1 MRGVS
6 LMELPVLLAA
16 ATLVVL
22 LVLSVPIGVSI
33 GSSVVVALLV
43 GDLPPEFLMQKLFLS
58 LDSFPLLAVPFFI
71 LSGEIMQKG
80 SMAQSLLNFS
90 KCLVGHITGGLA
102 HVSILTCM
110 FYGALSGSAPATVAA
125 VGGIMIPAME
135 KEGYKKDF
143 ASAVNTAG
151 GCLGVMIPPSVPL
164 IIYGTTANVS
174 VGNLFICGIIPG
186 IFIGLL
192 LMTLSYVLVKRSGWK
207 NITPRAPWRETLRAF
222 YRAQYALVV
231 PVIVLGG
238 IYGGITTPTEAG
250 AIAVIYAFIV
260 EGLILKTLTLKS
272 IYSIFKGSCLTSAS
286 IFIVVATA
294 SALGQ
299 LLLIYNVP
307 DLIVDLLSGMTG
319 NKYLLLFVIAI
330 LLLIMGTFMDAL
342 ANILILTPLLQ
353 PLVMAAGIDMTHF
366 GIFMIVAVSIGFLT
380 PPVGVNLFVAC
391 GISGISI
398 ERLSFAVLPFV
409 GVMILGLLVL
419 AYVPQLSLFLL

>member
-1 MRGVS
+1 
-6 LMELPVLLAA
+6 MELPIILAA
-16 ATLVVL
+16 ITLVVFL
-22 LVLSVPIGVSI
+22 ILSVPIGVAI
-33 GSSVVVALLV
+33 GASVAVAILS
-43 GDLPPEFLMQKLFLS
+43 GDLPPEFLMQKLVLS

-80 SMAQSLLNFS
+80 SMASALLNFS

-102 HVSILTCM
+102 HVSVLTCM

-125 VGGIMIPAME
+125 VGGIMMPAME
-135 KEGYKKDF
+135 KEGYSKSF

-174 VGNLFICGIIPG
+174 VGDLFICGIIPG
-186 IFIGLL
+186 VFIGLL
-192 LMTLSYVLVKRSGWK
+192 LMLVSYVIARREHPATDVKRATLSQIG
-207 NITPRAPWRETLRAF
+207 RAF
-222 YRAQYALVV
+222 WHAKFALMV

-238 IYGGITTPTEAG
+238 IYGGVTTPTEAG
-250 AIAVIYAFIV
+250 AIAVLYAFIA
-260 EGLILKTLTLKS
+260 EGLILKTLDKQK
-272 IYSIFKGSCLTSAS
+272 IWDIFKSSSITSAS

-299 LLLIYNVP
+299 LLMIYNVP
-307 DLIVDLLSGMTG
+307 DLIVECFSGLVG
-319 NKYLLLFVIAI
+319 NKYLLLLAI
-330 LLLIMGTFMDAL
+330 MVLLLIMGTFMDAL

-353 PLVMAAGIDMTHF
+353 PLVTAAGIDMTHF
-366 GIFMIVAVSIGFLT
+366 GIVMIVAVSIGFLT

-398 ERLSFAVLPFV
+398 ERLSYAVLPFV
-409 GVMILGLLVL
+409 GIMIVGMMIL
-419 AYVPQLSLFLL
+419 AFVPPLSLCLL

>member
-1 MRGVS
+1 
-6 LMELPVLLAA
+6 
-16 ATLVVL
+16 
-22 LVLSVPIGVSI
+22 
-33 GSSVVVALLV
+33 
-43 GDLPPEFLMQKLFLS
+43 MQKLVLS
-58 LDSFPLLAVPFFI
+58 LDSFPLLAVPFFV

-80 SMAQSLLNFS
+80 SMAQSLLAFS
-90 KCLVGHITGGLA
+90 KCLVGHIRGGLA
-102 HVSILTCM
+102 HVSILTSM

-135 KEGYKKDF
+135 KEGYSKDF
-143 ASAVNTAG
+143 ASAVNTAS

-174 VGNLFICGIIPG
+174 VGDLFIGGIFPG

-192 LMTLSYVLVKRSGWK
+192 LMVASYIVAWRTQTGNKGA
-207 NITPRAPWRETLRAF
+207 RAPWRETLAAFSRAK
-222 YRAQYALVV
+222 YALVV

-250 AIAVIYAFIV
+250 AIAVTYAFIT
-260 EGLILKTLTLKS
+260 EGLILKTLTWKGVVD
-272 IYSIFKGSCLTSAS
+272 IFKSSCLTTAS

-299 LLLIYNVP
+299 LLMIYNVP
-307 DLIVDLLSGMTG
+307 DLIVELLSGLTG
-319 NKYLLLFVIAI
+319 NKYILLTAI
-330 LLLIMGTFMDAL
+330 IVLLLIMGTFMDAL

-366 GIFMIVAVSIGFLT
+366 GIIMIVAVSIGFLT

-391 GISGISI
+391 GISGVSI
-398 ERLSFAVLPFV
+398 ERLSVAVLPFV
-409 GVMILGLLVL
+409 GVMIMGLLVL
-419 AYVPQLSLFLL
+419 AFVPQLSLFLL

>member
-1 MRGVS
+1 
-6 LMELPVLLAA
+6 MEWPILLAA
-16 ATLVVL
+16 ITLVAL
-22 LVLSVPIGVSI
+22 LVLSVPIGVAI
-33 GSSVVVALLV
+33 GSSVVVAVLA
-43 GDLPPEFLMQKLFLS
+43 GDLPAEFLMQKLVLS

-80 SMAQSLLNFS
+80 SMAQSLLGFS
-90 KCLVGHITGGLA
+90 KCLVGHIRGGLA
-102 HVSILTCM
+102 HVSILTSM

-135 KEGYKKDF
+135 KEGYSKDF
-143 ASAVNTAG
+143 ASAVNTAS

-174 VGNLFICGIIPG
+174 VGDLFIGGIFPG
-186 IFIGLL
+186 IFIGFL
-192 LMTLSYVLVKRSGWK
+192 LMVASYVIARRTQPR
-207 NITPRAPWRETLRAF
+207 NTDARAPWRETLAAFSRAK
-222 YRAQYALVV
+222 YALVV

-250 AIAVIYAFIV
+250 AIAVTYAFV
-260 EGLILKTLTLKS
+260 TEGLILKTLTWKS
-272 IYSIFKGSCLTSAS
+272 VVDIFKSSCLTTAS

-299 LLLIYNVP
+299 LLMIYNVP
-307 DLIVDLLSGMTG
+307 DLIVEALSGLTG
-319 NKYLLLFVIAI
+319 NKYVLLTAI
-330 LLLIMGTFMDAL
+330 IVLLLIMGTFMDAL

-366 GIFMIVAVSIGFLT
+366 GIIMIVAVSIGFLT

-398 ERLSFAVLPFV
+398 ERLSVAVLPFV
-409 GVMILGLLVL
+409 GVMIAGLLVL
-419 AYVPQLSLFLL
+419 AFVPQLSLFLL

>member
-1 MRGVS
+1 
-6 LMELPVLLAA
+6 MELPIILAA
-16 ATLVVL
+16 ITLVVFL
-22 LVLSVPIGVSI
+22 ILSVPIGVAI
-33 GSSVVVALLV
+33 GASVAVAILS
-43 GDLPPEFLMQKLFLS
+43 GDLPPEFLMQKLVLS

-80 SMAQSLLNFS
+80 SMASALLNFS
-90 KCLVGHITGGLA
+90 KSLVGHITGGLA
-102 HVSILTCM
+102 HVSVLTCM

-125 VGGIMIPAME
+125 VGGIMMPAME
-135 KEGYKKDF
+135 REGYSKSF

-174 VGNLFICGIIPG
+174 VGDLFICGIIPG

-192 LMTLSYVLVKRSGWK
+192 LMLVSYVIARREIPATNMKRATFKQVGQ
-207 NITPRAPWRETLRAF
+207 AF
-222 YRAQYALVV
+222 WQAKFALMV
-231 PVIVLGG
+231 PIIVLGG

-250 AIAVIYAFIV
+250 AIAVVYAFIT
-260 EGLILKTLTLKS
+260 EGFILKTLDKQKIWDILKNSS
-272 IYSIFKGSCLTSAS
+272 ITSAS

-299 LLLIYNVP
+299 LLMIYNVP
-307 DLIVDLLSGMTG
+307 DIIVKYFSGLVG
-319 NKYLLLFVIAI
+319 NKYLLLVAI
-330 LLLIMGTFMDAL
+330 IVLLLIMGTFMDAL

-353 PLVMAAGIDMTHF
+353 PLVTAAGIDMTHF
-366 GIFMIVAVSIGFLT
+366 GIVMIVAVSIGFLT

-398 ERLSFAVLPFV
+398 ERLSYAVLPFV
-409 GVMILGLLVL
+409 GIMIVGLMIL
-419 AYVPQLSLFLL
+419 AFIPQLSLCLL

>member
-1 MRGVS
+1 
-6 LMELPVLLAA
+6 METPIIFAA
-16 ATLVVL
+16 ITLVAFL
-22 LVLSVPIGVSI
+22 IFSVPIGISI
-33 GSSVVVALLV
+33 GSSVAVALVV
-43 GDLPPEFLMQKLFLS
+43 GGLPPEFLMQKLVLS

-80 SMAQSLLNFS
+80 SMAQALLNFS
-90 KCLVGHITGGLA
+90 RCLVGHITGGLA
-102 HVSILTCM
+102 HVSVLTCM

-135 KEGYKKDF
+135 KEGYKKSF

-174 VGNLFICGIIPG
+174 VGDLFICGIIPG
-186 IFIGLL
+186 IFVGFCLMVVSYILAKRDKITTKAKMASLKEIGAAFWQAKFA
-192 LMTLSYVLVKRSGWK
+192 LM
-207 NITPRAPWRETLRAF
+207 
-222 YRAQYALVV
+222 V

-238 IYGGITTPTEAG
+238 IYGGVTTPTEAG
-250 AIAVIYAFIV
+250 AIAVVYALIA
-260 EGLILKTLTLKS
+260 EGFVLKTLSWKKLLE
-272 IYSIFKGSCLTSAS
+272 IFKASTITSAT

-294 SALGQ
+294 TALGQ
-299 LLLIYNVP
+299 LLMIYNVP
-307 DLIVDLLSGMTG
+307 DLIVKYFSGLVG
-319 NKYLLLFVIAI
+319 NKYLLLLAIMI

-353 PLVMAAGIDMTHF
+353 PLVTAAGIDMTHF
-366 GIFMIVAVSIGFLT
+366 GIIMIVGISIGFCT

-398 ERLSFAVLPFV
+398 ERLSYSILPFV
-409 GVMILGLLVL
+409 GALICAMAIL
-419 AYVPQLSLFLL
+419 AYVPWLSLCLL

>member
-1 MRGVS
+1 M
-6 LMELPVLLAA
+6 
-16 ATLVVL
+16 
-22 LVLSVPIGVSI
+22 SVPIGVAI
-33 GSSVVVALLV
+33 GSSVVVAVMV
-43 GDLPPEFLMQKLFLS
+43 GDLPAEFLMQKLVLS
-58 LDSFPLLAVPFFI
+58 LDSFPLLAVPFFV

-80 SMAQSLLNFS
+80 SMAQSLLAFS
-90 KCLVGHITGGLA
+90 KCLVGHIRGGLA
-102 HVSILTCM
+102 HVSILTSM

-135 KEGYKKDF
+135 KEGYSKDF
-143 ASAVNTAG
+143 ASAVNTAS

-174 VGNLFICGIIPG
+174 VGDLFIGGIFPG

-192 LMTLSYVLVKRSGWK
+192 LMVASYIVAWRTQTGNKGA
-207 NITPRAPWRETLRAF
+207 RAPWRETLAAFSRAK
-222 YRAQYALVV
+222 YALVV

-250 AIAVIYAFIV
+250 AIAVTYAFIT
-260 EGLILKTLTLKS
+260 EGLILKTLTWKGVVD
-272 IYSIFKGSCLTSAS
+272 IFKSSCLTTAS

-299 LLLIYNVP
+299 LLMIYNVP
-307 DLIVDLLSGMTG
+307 DLIVELLSGLTG
-319 NKYLLLFVIAI
+319 NKYILLTAI
-330 LLLIMGTFMDAL
+330 IVLLLIMGTFMDAL

-366 GIFMIVAVSIGFLT
+366 GIIMIVAVSIGFLT

-391 GISGISI
+391 GISGVSI
-398 ERLSFAVLPFV
+398 ERLSVAVLPFV
-409 GVMILGLLVL
+409 GVMIVGLLVL
-419 AYVPQLSLFLL
+419 AFVPQLSLFLL

>member
-1 MRGVS
+1 
-6 LMELPVLLAA
+6 MEWPITLAA
-16 ATLVVL
+16 ITLVTL
-22 LVLSVPIGVSI
+22 LILSVPIGVAI
-33 GSSVVVALLV
+33 GSSVVVAVMV
-43 GDLPPEFLMQKLFLS
+43 GDLPAEFLMQKLVLS
-58 LDSFPLLAVPFFI
+58 LDSCPLLAVPFFV

-80 SMAQSLLNFS
+80 SMAQSLLAFS
-90 KCLVGHITGGLA
+90 KCLVGHIRGGLA
-102 HVSILTCM
+102 HVSILTSM

-135 KEGYKKDF
+135 KEGYSKDF
-143 ASAVNTAG
+143 ASAVNTAS

-174 VGNLFICGIIPG
+174 VGDLFIGGIFPG

-192 LMTLSYVLVKRSGWK
+192 LMVASYIVAWRTQTGNKGA
-207 NITPRAPWRETLRAF
+207 RAPWRETLAAFSRAK
-222 YRAQYALVV
+222 YALVV

-250 AIAVIYAFIV
+250 AIAVTYAFIT
-260 EGLILKTLTLKS
+260 EGLILKTLTWKGVVD
-272 IYSIFKGSCLTSAS
+272 IFKSSCLTTAS

-299 LLLIYNVP
+299 LLMIYNVP
-307 DLIVDLLSGMTG
+307 DLIVELLSGLTG
-319 NKYLLLFVIAI
+319 NKYILLTAI
-330 LLLIMGTFMDAL
+330 IVLLLIMGTFMDAL

-366 GIFMIVAVSIGFLT
+366 GIIMIVAVSIGFLT

-391 GISGISI
+391 GISGVSI
-398 ERLSFAVLPFV
+398 ERLSVAVLPFV
-409 GVMILGLLVL
+409 GVMIVGLLVL
-419 AYVPQLSLFLL
+419 AFVPQLSLFLL

>member
-1 MRGVS
+1 
-6 LMELPVLLAA
+6 MEWPITLAA
-16 ATLVVL
+16 ITLVTL
-22 LVLSVPIGVSI
+22 LILSVPIGVAI
-33 GSSVVVALLV
+33 GSSGVVAVKV
-43 GDLPPEFLMQKLFLS
+43 GDVPAEFFMQKLVLS
-58 LDSFPLLAVPFFI
+58 LDSFPLLAVPFFV

-80 SMAQSLLNFS
+80 SMAQSLLAFS
-90 KCLVGHITGGLA
+90 KCLVGHIRGGLA
-102 HVSILTCM
+102 HVSILTSM

-135 KEGYKKDF
+135 KEGYSKDF
-143 ASAVNTAG
+143 ASAVNTAS

-174 VGNLFICGIIPG
+174 VGDLFIGGIFPG

-192 LMTLSYVLVKRSGWK
+192 LMVASYIVAWRTQTGNKGA
-207 NITPRAPWRETLRAF
+207 RAPWRETLAAFSRAK
-222 YRAQYALVV
+222 YALVV

-250 AIAVIYAFIV
+250 AIAVTYAFIT
-260 EGLILKTLTLKS
+260 EGLILKTLTWKGVVD
-272 IYSIFKGSCLTSAS
+272 IFKSSCLTTAS

-299 LLLIYNVP
+299 LLMIYNVP
-307 DLIVDLLSGMTG
+307 DLIVELLSGLTG
-319 NKYLLLFVIAI
+319 NKYILLTAI
-330 LLLIMGTFMDAL
+330 IVLLLIMGTFMDAL

-366 GIFMIVAVSIGFLT
+366 GIIMIVAVSIGFLT

-391 GISGISI
+391 GISGVSI
-398 ERLSFAVLPFV
+398 ERLSVAVLPFV
-409 GVMILGLLVL
+409 GVMIVGLLVL
-419 AYVPQLSLFLL
+419 AFVPQLSLFLL

>member
-1 MRGVS
+1 
-6 LMELPVLLAA
+6 METPIIFAA
-16 ATLVVL
+16 ITLVAF
-22 LVLSVPIGVSI
+22 LVLSVPIGISI
-33 GSSVVVALLV
+33 GASVAVALAV
-43 GDLPPEFLMQKLFLS
+43 GGLPPEFLMQKLVLS

-80 SMAQSLLNFS
+80 SMAQALLNFS

-102 HVSILTCM
+102 HVSVLTCM

-135 KEGYKKDF
+135 REGYKKSF

-174 VGNLFICGIIPG
+174 VGDLFICGIVPG
-186 IFIGLL
+186 IFVGFCLMVVSYFLAKRDKITTKAKMASLKEIGVAFWQAKFA
-192 LMTLSYVLVKRSGWK
+192 LM
-207 NITPRAPWRETLRAF
+207 
-222 YRAQYALVV
+222 V

-238 IYGGITTPTEAG
+238 IYGGVTTPTEAG
-250 AIAVIYAFIV
+250 AIAVVYALIAEGIV
-260 EGLILKTLTLKS
+260 LRTLTLKKLLE
-272 IYSIFKGSCLTSAS
+272 IFKASTITSAT

-294 SALGQ
+294 TALGQ
-299 LLLIYNVP
+299 LLMIYNVP
-307 DLIVDLLSGMTG
+307 DLIVKFFSGLVG
-319 NKYLLLFVIAI
+319 NKFLLLAAI
-330 LLLIMGTFMDAL
+330 MVLLLIMGTFMDAL

-353 PLVMAAGIDMTHF
+353 PLVTAAGIDMTHF
-366 GIFMIVAVSIGFLT
+366 GILMIVGISIGFCT

-398 ERLSFAVLPFV
+398 EKLSYSILPFV
-409 GVMILGLLVL
+409 GALIFAMAVI
-419 AYVPQLSLFLL
+419 AYVPWLSLCLL

>member
-1 MRGVS
+1 
-6 LMELPVLLAA
+6 MELPIILAA
-16 ATLVVL
+16 ITLVVFL
-22 LVLSVPIGVSI
+22 ILSVPIGVAI
-33 GSSVVVALLV
+33 GASVAVAILS
-43 GDLPPEFLMQKLFLS
+43 GDLPPEFLMQKLVLS

-80 SMAQSLLNFS
+80 SMASALLNFS
-90 KCLVGHITGGLA
+90 KSLVGHITGGLA
-102 HVSILTCM
+102 HVSVLTCM

-125 VGGIMIPAME
+125 VGGIMMPAME
-135 KEGYKKDF
+135 REGYSKSF

-174 VGNLFICGIIPG
+174 VGDLFICGIIPG

-192 LMTLSYVLVKRSGWK
+192 LMLVSYVIARREIPATNMKRATFKQVGQ
-207 NITPRAPWRETLRAF
+207 AF
-222 YRAQYALVV
+222 WQAKFALMV
-231 PVIVLGG
+231 PIIVLGG

-250 AIAVIYAFIV
+250 AIAVVYAFIT
-260 EGLILKTLTLKS
+260 EGFILKTLDKQK
-272 IYSIFKGSCLTSAS
+272 IWDIFKNSSITSAS

-299 LLLIYNVP
+299 LLMIYNVP
-307 DLIVDLLSGMTG
+307 DIIVKYFSGLVG
-319 NKYLLLFVIAI
+319 NKYLLLVAI
-330 LLLIMGTFMDAL
+330 IVLLLIMGTFMDAL

-353 PLVMAAGIDMTHF
+353 PLVTAAGIDMTHF
-366 GIFMIVAVSIGFLT
+366 GIVMIVAVSIGFLT

-398 ERLSFAVLPFV
+398 ERLSYAVLPFV
-409 GVMILGLLVL
+409 GIMIVGLMIL
-419 AYVPQLSLFLL
+419 AFIPQLSLCLL

>member
-1 MRGVS
+1 
-6 LMELPVLLAA
+6 MEWPITLAA
-16 ATLVVL
+16 ITLVTL
-22 LVLSVPIGVSI
+22 LILSVPIGVAI
-33 GSSVVVALLV
+33 GSSVVVAVMV
-43 GDLPPEFLMQKLFLS
+43 GDLPAEFLMQKLVLS
-58 LDSFPLLAVPFFI
+58 LDSFPLLAVPFFV

-80 SMAQSLLNFS
+80 SMAQSLLAFS
-90 KCLVGHITGGLA
+90 KCLVGHIRGGLA
-102 HVSILTCM
+102 HVSILTSM

-135 KEGYKKDF
+135 KEGYSKDF
-143 ASAVNTAG
+143 ASAVNTAS

-174 VGNLFICGIIPG
+174 VGDLFIGGIFPGIFPG

-192 LMTLSYVLVKRSGWK
+192 LMVASYIVAWRTQTGNKGA
-207 NITPRAPWRETLRAF
+207 RAPWRETLAAFSRAK
-222 YRAQYALVV
+222 YALVV

-250 AIAVIYAFIV
+250 AIAVTYAFIT
-260 EGLILKTLTLKS
+260 EGLILKTLTWKGVVD
-272 IYSIFKGSCLTSAS
+272 IFKSSCLTTAS

-299 LLLIYNVP
+299 LLMIYNVP
-307 DLIVDLLSGMTG
+307 DLIVELLSGLTG
-319 NKYLLLFVIAI
+319 NKYILLTAI
-330 LLLIMGTFMDAL
+330 IVLLLIMGTFMDAL

-366 GIFMIVAVSIGFLT
+366 GIIMIVAVSIGFLT

-391 GISGISI
+391 GISGVSI
-398 ERLSFAVLPFV
+398 ERLSVAVLPFV
-409 GVMILGLLVL
+409 GVMIVGLLVL
-419 AYVPQLSLFLL
+419 AFVPQLSLFLL

>member
-1 MRGVS
+1 
-6 LMELPVLLAA
+6 MEWPITLAA
-16 ATLVVL
+16 ITLVTL
-22 LVLSVPIGVSI
+22 LILSVPIGVAI
-33 GSSVVVALLV
+33 GSSVVVAVMV
-43 GDLPPEFLMQKLFLS
+43 GDLPAEFLMQKLVLS
-58 LDSFPLLAVPFFI
+58 LDSFPLLAVPFFV

-80 SMAQSLLNFS
+80 SMAQSLLAFS
-90 KCLVGHITGGLA
+90 KCLVGHIRGGLA
-102 HVSILTCM
+102 HVSILTSM

-135 KEGYKKDF
+135 KEGYSKDF
-143 ASAVNTAG
+143 ASAVNTAS

-174 VGNLFICGIIPG
+174 VGDLFIGGIFPG

-192 LMTLSYVLVKRSGWK
+192 LMVASYIVAWRTQTGNKGA
-207 NITPRAPWRETLRAF
+207 RAPWRETLAAFSRAK
-222 YRAQYALVV
+222 YALVV

-250 AIAVIYAFIV
+250 AIAVTYAFIT
-260 EGLILKTLTLKS
+260 EGLILKTLTWKGVVD
-272 IYSIFKGSCLTSAS
+272 IFKSSCLTTAS

-299 LLLIYNVP
+299 LLMIYNVP
-307 DLIVDLLSGMTG
+307 DLIVELLSGLTG
-319 NKYLLLFVIAI
+319 NKYILLTAI
-330 LLLIMGTFMDAL
+330 IVLLLIMGTFMDAL

-366 GIFMIVAVSIGFLT
+366 GIIMIVAVSIGFLT

-391 GISGISI
+391 GISGVSI
-398 ERLSFAVLPFV
+398 ERLSVAVLPFV
-409 GVMILGLLVL
+409 GVMIVGLLVL
-419 AYVPQLSLFLL
+419 AFVPQLSLFLL

>member
-1 MRGVS
+1 
-6 LMELPVLLAA
+6 MEWPITLAA
-16 ATLVVL
+16 ITLVTL
-22 LVLSVPIGVSI
+22 LILSVPIGVAI
-33 GSSVVVALLV
+33 GSSVVVAVMV
-43 GDLPPEFLMQKLFLS
+43 GDLPAEFLMQELVLS
-58 LDSFPLLAVPFFI
+58 LDSFPLLAVPFFV

-80 SMAQSLLNFS
+80 SMAQSLLAFS
-90 KCLVGHITGGLA
+90 KCLVGHIRGGLA
-102 HVSILTCM
+102 HVSILTSM

-135 KEGYKKDF
+135 KEGYSKDF
-143 ASAVNTAG
+143 ASAVNTAS

-174 VGNLFICGIIPG
+174 VGDLFIGGIFPG

-192 LMTLSYVLVKRSGWK
+192 LMVASYIVAWRTQTGNKGA
-207 NITPRAPWRETLRAF
+207 RAPWRETLAAFSRAK
-222 YRAQYALVV
+222 YALVV

-250 AIAVIYAFIV
+250 AIAVTYAFIT
-260 EGLILKTLTLKS
+260 EGLILKTLTWKGVVD
-272 IYSIFKGSCLTSAS
+272 IFKSSCLTTAS

-299 LLLIYNVP
+299 LLMIYNVP
-307 DLIVDLLSGMTG
+307 DLIVELLSGLTG
-319 NKYLLLFVIAI
+319 NKYILLTAI
-330 LLLIMGTFMDAL
+330 IVLLLIMGTFMDAL

-366 GIFMIVAVSIGFLT
+366 GIIMIVAVSIGFLT

-391 GISGISI
+391 GISGVSI
-398 ERLSFAVLPFV
+398 ERLSVAVLPFV
-409 GVMILGLLVL
+409 GVMIVGLLVL
-419 AYVPQLSLFLL
+419 AFVPQLSLFLL

>member
-1 MRGVS
+1 
-6 LMELPVLLAA
+6 MEWPITLAA
-16 ATLVVL
+16 ITLVTL
-22 LVLSVPIGVSI
+22 LILSVPIGVAI
-33 GSSVVVALLV
+33 GSSVVVAVMV
-43 GDLPPEFLMQKLFLS
+43 GDLPAEFLMQKLVLS
-58 LDSFPLLAVPFFI
+58 LDSFPLLAVPFFV

-80 SMAQSLLNFS
+80 SMAQSLLAFS
-90 KCLVGHITGGLA
+90 KCLVGHIRGGLA
-102 HVSILTCM
+102 HVSILTSM

-135 KEGYKKDF
+135 KEGYSKDF
-143 ASAVNTAG
+143 ASAVNTAS

-174 VGNLFICGIIPG
+174 VGDLFIGGIFPG

-192 LMTLSYVLVKRSGWK
+192 LMVASYIVAWRTQTGNKGA
-207 NITPRAPWRETLRAF
+207 RAPWRETLAAFSRAK
-222 YRAQYALVV
+222 YALVV

-250 AIAVIYAFIV
+250 AIAVTYAFIT
-260 EGLILKTLTLKS
+260 EGLILKTLTWKGVVD
-272 IYSIFKGSCLTSAS
+272 IFKSSCLTTAS

-299 LLLIYNVP
+299 LLMIYNVP
-307 DLIVDLLSGMTG
+307 DLIVELLSGLPG
-319 NKYLLLFVIAI
+319 NKYILLTAI
-330 LLLIMGTFMDAL
+330 IVLLLIMGTFMDAL

-366 GIFMIVAVSIGFLT
+366 GIIMIVAVSIGFLT

-391 GISGISI
+391 GISGVSI
-398 ERLSFAVLPFV
+398 ERLSVAVLPFV
-409 GVMILGLLVL
+409 GVMIVGLLVL
-419 AYVPQLSLFLL
+419 AFVPQLSLFLL

>member
-1 MRGVS
+1 
-6 LMELPVLLAA
+6 MELPIILAA
-16 ATLVVL
+16 ITLVVFL
-22 LVLSVPIGVSI
+22 ILSVPIGVAI
-33 GSSVVVALLV
+33 GASVAVAILS
-43 GDLPPEFLMQKLFLS
+43 GDLPPEFLMQKLVLS

-80 SMAQSLLNFS
+80 SMASALLNFS
-90 KCLVGHITGGLA
+90 KSLVGHITGGLA
-102 HVSILTCM
+102 HVSVLTCM

-125 VGGIMIPAME
+125 VGGIMMPAME
-135 KEGYKKDF
+135 REGYSKSF

-174 VGNLFICGIIPG
+174 VGDLFICGIIPG

-192 LMTLSYVLVKRSGWK
+192 LMLVSYVIARREIPATNMKRATFKQVGK
-207 NITPRAPWRETLRAF
+207 AF
-222 YRAQYALVV
+222 WQAKFALMV
-231 PVIVLGG
+231 PIIVLGG

-250 AIAVIYAFIV
+250 AIAVVYAFIT
-260 EGLILKTLTLKS
+260 EGFILKTLDKQK
-272 IYSIFKGSCLTSAS
+272 IWDIFKNSSITSAS

-299 LLLIYNVP
+299 LLMIYNVP
-307 DLIVDLLSGMTG
+307 DIIVKYFSGFVG
-319 NKYLLLFVIAI
+319 NKYLLLVAI
-330 LLLIMGTFMDAL
+330 IVLLLIMGTFMDAL

-353 PLVMAAGIDMTHF
+353 PLVTAAGIDMTHF
-366 GIFMIVAVSIGFLT
+366 GIVMIVAVSIGFLT

-398 ERLSFAVLPFV
+398 ERLSYAVLPFV
-409 GVMILGLLVL
+409 GIMIVGLMIL
-419 AYVPQLSLFLL
+419 AFIPQLSLCLL